1 MLGLLCLFFFPIRG
15 AAAVLLCPQLI
26 SDVGLSGQ
34 SSYCCSPSTP
44 YCHLG
49 LFNCCFIWSDTN
61 KEKKKEVSPLINLFY
76 YTFLRDW
83 QFWWPLKAGRKQSY
97 FPTYALT
104 VQQWPFETMSC
115 ASSPHCWRALWL
127 CARWLGCV
135 GQQCAPAIFRAPA
148 VTSSTFEDGI
158 KISLKNAIWRSARC
172 EARAW
177 VTRSGLQQLSFS
189 YSCATGCK

>member
-61 KEKKKEVSPLINLFY
+61 KEKKKRSISVDKSFLLHVFERLIILMTTESREKTILLPNICTPCSAMTLWNHELRFQSPLLES
-76 YTFLRDW
+76 TLVVCT
-83 QFWWPLKAGRKQSY
+83 LAGMCGAAVCSSHLQS
-97 FPTYALT
+97 
-104 VQQWPFETMSC
+104 SC
-115 ASSPHCWRALWL
+115 SHLEYLWR
-127 CARWLGCV
+127 RY
-135 GQQCAPAIFRAPA
+135 QN
-148 VTSSTFEDGI
+148 TT
-158 KISLKNAIWRSARC
+158 
-172 EARAW
+172 
-177 VTRSGLQQLSFS
+177 
-189 YSCATGCK
+189 